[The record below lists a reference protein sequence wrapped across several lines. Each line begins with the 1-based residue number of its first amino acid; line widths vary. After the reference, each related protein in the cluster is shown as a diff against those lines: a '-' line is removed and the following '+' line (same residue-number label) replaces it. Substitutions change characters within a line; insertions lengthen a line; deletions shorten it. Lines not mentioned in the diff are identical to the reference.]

1 MSIVWIHF
9 AEVACG
15 RCFAKIAIFNE
26 AFMFACLLNV
36 CPILSL
42 MKSGKKKWRWT
53 TCHHFPPTL
62 CLLSLLWP
70 HPSLFFTYTD
80 SSLFHPL
87 PTLSSHA
94 QFHCRCLDTSLW
106 QQLEVGLVRVEG
118 GSFSIVV
125 CCMLALSSSSP
136 SRLQLYLVFVFSKL
150 SLPRHAVWINLD
162 TTVLVLWLWFICFI
176 LRFRRTFL
184 LFPSPSV
191 TLISKLIV
199 TCNVVFW
206 KIFCI
211 DGCLVYFV
219 ILLSSQYGWM

>member
-1 MSIVWIHF
+1 
-9 AEVACG
+9 
-15 RCFAKIAIFNE
+15 
-26 AFMFACLLNV
+26 
-36 CPILSL
+36 
-42 MKSGKKKWRWT
+42 MKVDY
-53 TCHHFPPTL
+53 L
-62 CLLSLLWP
+62 
-70 HPSLFFTYTD
+70 PSLPSNLVFVVTSLTTPFPFFTYTD

-150 SLPRHAVWINLD
+150 SLPGHAVWINLD

-176 LRFRRTFL
+176 LKFRRTFL